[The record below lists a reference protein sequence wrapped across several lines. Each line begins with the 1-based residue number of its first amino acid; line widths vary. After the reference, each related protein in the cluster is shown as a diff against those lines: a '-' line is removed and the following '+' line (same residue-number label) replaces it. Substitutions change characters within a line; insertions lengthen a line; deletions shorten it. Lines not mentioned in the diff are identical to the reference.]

1 MNPTDFPASRNG
13 SEFDLIVIG
22 TGGGG
27 TAAAIRAAELG
38 YRVAIIEA
46 GTIGGTCVN
55 IGCIPSKAIIRA
67 AKAYHTAGHH
77 PFAGLRT
84 RAEGVD
90 WPQLI
95 SQKDHLVAELRQQ
108 KYIDILQ
115 SYDTITLIQGHGRFN
130 SRGEVVID
138 QNRVLRGDRVIIA
151 TGAQPKILPIDGID
165 QVRVLNSTTLMALE
179 RQPESLLV
187 IGGRAIALEL
197 GQAMA
202 RLGTRV
208 TILQRSSR
216 LLPEHDPEISRGIQ
230 EALESEGIEVVT
242 GAVPEKICEIDG
254 QKEVT
259 ARVNGSSRKFHAE
272 GVLMAVGR
280 VPNTDNLGL
289 EEIGV
294 TTDANGFILVDAFLR
309 TNRSGVFAVGDVT
322 RLPKLVYVAAA
333 AGTLAAENAL
343 TQAQRQLDLNVL
355 PEVIFTDPQIA
366 TVGMTEQQAR
376 EAGHSVKVAHL
387 PLEHVPRALTEQD
400 RRGFIRLIADADHNT
415 LLGAHIL
422 AAEAGEI
429 IQTAALAMEFGRRHG
444 YTVDE
449 LRSMLF
455 PYLTQ
460 VEGIKL
466 AAQTFDKDVA
476 KLSCCA
482 G

>member
-1 MNPTDFPASRNG
+1 M
-13 SEFDLIVIG
+13 VIG

-38 YRVAIIEA
+38 FRVAIVEA

-55 IGCIPSKAIIRA
+55 IGCIPSKALIRA

-77 PFAGLRT
+77 PFAGLHT

-90 WPQLI
+90 WPKLI
-95 SQKDHLVAELRQQ
+95 AQKDHLVAQLRQQ
-108 KYIDILQ
+108 KYIDVLQ
-115 SYDTITLIQGHGRFN
+115 SYHSITLIQGKARFQSQN
-130 SRGEVVID
+130 EIVING
-138 QNRVLRGDRVIIA
+138 QQTLTARRFIIA
-151 TGAQPKILPIDGID
+151 TGARPKILPIEGID
-165 QVRVLNSTTLMALE
+165 QVQVLNSTTLMALDH
-179 RQPESLLV
+179 QPESLLV

-208 TILQRSSR
+208 TILQRSPR
-216 LLPEHDPEISRGIQ
+216 LLPEHDPEISRGI
-230 EALESEGIEVVT
+230 EDALKAEGIEVVT
-242 GAVPEKICEIDG
+242 SAVPEKIQESDG
-254 QKEVT
+254 VKEVAARVDGNLRTFT
-259 ARVNGSSRKFHAE
+259 ARD
-272 GVLMAVGR
+272 VLMAVGR
-280 VPNTDNLGL
+280 VPNTDDLGL
-289 EEIGV
+289 EKAGV
-294 TTDANGFILVDAFLR
+294 VTDARGFITIDASLQ
-309 TNRSGVFAVGDVT
+309 TSQPNIYAVGDVT
-322 RLPKLVYVAAA
+322 TLPKFVYVAAA

-343 TQAQRQLDLNVL
+343 TGSEKPLDLTVL

-376 EAGHSVKVAHL
+376 EAGHEVKTAHL
-387 PLEHVPRALTEQD
+387 PLEHVPRAQTEHD
-400 RRGFIRLIADADHNT
+400 DRGFIRLVADAQNNT

-422 AAEAGEI
+422 APEAGEI
-429 IQTAALAMEFGRRHG
+429 VQTAALAIEFGRRHG
-444 YTVDE
+444 FTVDE
-449 LRSMLF
+449 LRRMLF

>member
-1 MNPTDFPASRNG
+1 M
-13 SEFDLIVIG
+13 VIG

-38 YRVAIIEA
+38 FRVAIVEA

-55 IGCIPSKAIIRA
+55 IGCIPSKALIRA

-77 PFAGLRT
+77 PFAGLHT

-90 WPQLI
+90 WPKLI
-95 SQKDHLVAELRQQ
+95 AQKDHLVAQLRQQ
-108 KYIDILQ
+108 KYIDVLQ
-115 SYDTITLIQGHGRFN
+115 SYHSITLIQGKARFQSQN
-130 SRGEVVID
+130 EIVID
-138 QNRVLRGDRVIIA
+138 GQQTLTARRFIIA
-151 TGAQPKILPIDGID
+151 TGARPKILPIEGID
-165 QVRVLNSTTLMALE
+165 QVQVLNSTTLMALDH
-179 RQPESLLV
+179 QPESLLV

-208 TILQRSSR
+208 TILQRSPR
-216 LLPEHDPEISRGIQ
+216 LLPEHDPEISRGI
-230 EALESEGIEVVT
+230 EDALKAEGIEVVT
-242 GAVPEKICEIDG
+242 SAVPEKIQESDG
-254 QKEVT
+254 VKEVA
-259 ARVNGSSRKFHAE
+259 ARVDGNLKTFTAHE
-272 GVLMAVGR
+272 VLMAVGR
-280 VPNTDNLGL
+280 VPNTNDLGL
-289 EEIGV
+289 EKAGV
-294 TTDANGFILVDAFLR
+294 VTDARGFITIDASLQ
-309 TNRSGVFAVGDVT
+309 TSQPNIYAVGDVT
-322 RLPKLVYVAAA
+322 TLPKFVYVAAA

-343 TQAQRQLDLNVL
+343 TGSEKPLDLTVL

-376 EAGHSVKVAHL
+376 EAGHEVKTAHL
-387 PLEHVPRALTEQD
+387 PLEHVPRAQTEHD
-400 RRGFIRLIADADHNT
+400 DRGFIRLVADAQNNT

-422 AAEAGEI
+422 APEAGEI
-429 IQTAALAMEFGRRHG
+429 VQTAALAIEFGRRHG
-444 YTVDE
+444 FTVDE
-449 LRSMLF
+449 LRRMLF